1 MGFPSDIQT
10 RGLPQ
15 RDLTLIAGNS
25 MSVDFLC
32 VLNVLLLLFVDFDL
46 CYLGDDEFAPIG
58 AEFPNVGCDSTEA
71 WAAGPIKL
79 APHKATSLQVLARV
93 HLPGLDRASLR
104 NASQSRAR
112 KTSSLVRF
120 DMPEPPAAHL
130 FDRGGHLLWLP
141 WLRQRETC
149 CSPPVPHAAHAS
161 GQRCS
166 SLIMAC
172 KHMSECL
179 ARAGEDSGRK

>member
-1 MGFPSDIQT
+1 MLS
-10 RGLPQ
+10 
-15 RDLTLIAGNS
+15 
-25 MSVDFLC
+25 
-32 VLNVLLLLFVDFDL
+32 VLLLLFVDFDL
-46 CYLGDDEFAPIG
+46 CYMGDDAFAPNG

-79 APHKATSLQVLARV
+79 APHKATSLQLLARV
-93 HLPGLDRASLR
+93 HLPGLGRASLR

-130 FDRGGHLLWLP
+130 FRPRWCHILWLT

-149 CSPPVPHAAHAS
+149 CSPPVPHSAHVS

-166 SLIMAC
+166 NLIKAC
-172 KHMSECL
+172 KHMSDCL
-179 ARAGEDSGRK
+179 ARAGEDPGCKQLHDC